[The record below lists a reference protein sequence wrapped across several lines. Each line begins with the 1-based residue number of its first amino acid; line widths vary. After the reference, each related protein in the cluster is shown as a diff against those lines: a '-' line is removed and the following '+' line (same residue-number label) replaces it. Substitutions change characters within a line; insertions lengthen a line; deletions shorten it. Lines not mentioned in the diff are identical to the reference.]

1 LHLQNAGTVH
11 HDGIHAVA
19 PRVHHVHQARNQMA
33 RFFFAGD
40 ADVHEGDP
48 HAAAQNALDLQQL
61 LAAAQE
67 CDQRKEF
74 GNDES
79 CFVLLRVA
87 QPHHR
92 DVVVNRFER

>member
-1 LHLQNAGTVH
+1 MAGLFLPV
-11 HDGIHAVA
+11 
-19 PRVHHVHQARNQMA
+19 
-33 RFFFAGD
+33 D
-40 ADVHEGDP
+40 ADVHERYP
-48 HAAAQNALDLQQL
+48 HAAPKNALDLQQL

-79 CFVLLRVA
+79 CFVLLGVA

-92 DVVVNRFER
+92 DVVVNCFER